1 MYKDLKLCGF
11 NYDMKIY
18 FAGSIRGGRNDKE
31 FYLKLIQHLSKY
43 GRVLTEHVG
52 DQNLD
57 DFGERGPSDE
67 WIYNRDM
74 SWLEESD
81 VLVAEVTTPS
91 LGVGYEISKAE
102 SMDKKM
108 LCLYRKQQGKRLS
121 AMINGSPNI
130 EIGEYQTLDDAKK
143 IIDDFFK

>member
-18 FAGSIRGGRNDKE
+18 FAGSIRGGRDDKE

-43 GRVLTEHVG
+43 GQVLTEHVG
-52 DQNLD
+52 NQNLD

-130 EIGEYQTLDDAKK
+130 EIGKYQTLDDAKK